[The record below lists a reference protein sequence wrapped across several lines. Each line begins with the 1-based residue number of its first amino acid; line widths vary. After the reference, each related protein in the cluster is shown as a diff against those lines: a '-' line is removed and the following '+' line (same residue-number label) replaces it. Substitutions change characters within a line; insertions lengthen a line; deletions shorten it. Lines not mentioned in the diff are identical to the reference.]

1 MHRER
6 LYARGWTVLR
16 DEEPGLIQST
26 MLARYHSSRR
36 DAPLEQLVN
45 LWKLIR
51 PYWPGVLVVC
61 LFLAGWSVVAVGQQK
76 QPAAALTSYVDPF
89 IGVDW
94 GGNTFVGSTVPFG
107 MVKVG
112 PDMETFDHRPSGFG
126 YSSDGVIL
134 GFSHTH
140 LSGAQGKYGNILV
153 QPVTG
158 PVTLGKLASPR
169 DAEHASPGYYTAML
183 TRYGVR
189 AEVSSTRRTGIHRY
203 TFPASQDAHLTL
215 DIEHCL
221 SRGNRQGWED
231 QHFDGGE
238 VHVVSPHEIRGVGR
252 YSGGWNRGGEY
263 KVYFDLM
270 TDAPVKTVHTWT
282 GSSITDAEDA
292 SVSSEMPLGAILDFS
307 TRAKQAVH
315 VKVGISFVGVEQA
328 HANLAEE
335 MPGFDLDGARRA
347 VVAQWETQLKT
358 IHLNG
363 ATLSQ
368 MRQVYTALYHT
379 MLMPVD
385 RTGENPLWQS
395 NEPYYDDYYAIW
407 DTFRTSAP
415 LLTLIAPER
424 ERDLVRSLLDI
435 YQHEGYMPD
444 ARSGNVTGRTQGGSN
459 TDVMLADAYV
469 KQLPGIDYKL
479 ALKAMIQN
487 AEVQP
492 KDTQKEGRGGIADY
506 NRLGYVTTADERA
519 GSRTVEYSNNDF
531 SIAEVACGLG
541 EEAIAS
547 KYLARSHNFE
557 NLWDAKLTQGASV
570 NERAKQSV
578 PGLSGFTRPRNADG
592 TWAAPNTI
600 VRGSWWTFFYEGDE
614 WTYSLYAPQDTK
626 RIVALAGGAKEFTRR
641 LDTVFTRGHYDV
653 ANEPGFMLPM
663 LYLWVGRPDRTA
675 DVLRM
680 TLEKYFADTRA
691 GIPGND
697 DSGAMSSWL
706 IFNTLGLYPVAGQ
719 DVYLLGTP
727 AIPEVNLA
735 VGGGK
740 RLHLVAHKAGADG
753 LNRYIQSATLN
764 GNSLNRAWLRHAEI
778 VNGGE
783 LELQMGPAPSETWG
797 TAEPPPSASDADF
810 QLCKK
815 PSR

>member
-1 MHRER
+1 VIPFKFVRLMWLYVAGCIFLIMAER
-6 LYARGWTVLR
+6 PKQANA
-16 DEEPGLIQST
+16 QQ
-26 MLARYHSSRR
+26 H
-36 DAPLEQLVN
+36 APPL
-45 LWKLIR
+45 
-51 PYWPGVLVVC
+51 
-61 LFLAGWSVVAVGQQK
+61 S
-76 QPAAALTSYVDPF
+76 SYVDPF

-94 GGNTFVGSTVPFG
+94 GGNTFVGSAVPFG
-107 MVKVG
+107 MVKLG

-158 PVTLGKLASPR
+158 PVTPGKLGSPR
-169 DAEHASPGYYTAML
+169 EAEQASPGYYSAML

-203 TFPASQDAHLTL
+203 TFPATQEAHLTL

-231 QHFDGGE
+231 QHFNGGE
-238 VHVVSPHEIRGVGR
+238 VHIVSPLEIAGFGS

-263 KVYFDLM
+263 RVYFDLV
-270 TDAPVKTVHTWT
+270 TDAPVRASHTWT
-282 GSSITDAEDA
+282 GGSITDAKDA
-292 SVSSEMPLGAILDFS
+292 SVSTEMPLGAILDFS
-307 TRAKQAVH
+307 TRASEAVH
-315 VKVGISFVGVEQA
+315 VKVGISFVSVEQA
-328 HANLAEE
+328 RANLASE
-335 MPGFDLDGARRA
+335 MPGFDLDAARRA
-347 VVAQWETQLKT
+347 VLAQWKTQLQT
-358 IHLNG
+358 IHLRG

-368 MRQVYTALYHT
+368 MRQIYTALYHT

-395 NEPYYDDYYAIW
+395 GEPYYDDYYAIW

-424 ERDLVRSLLDI
+424 ERDLVRSLLNI

-444 ARSGNVTGRTQGGSN
+444 ARSGNITGRTQGGSN
-459 TDVMLADAYV
+459 TDVMVADASV
-469 KQLPGIDYKL
+469 KHLPGIDYKV

-492 KDTQKEGRGGIADY
+492 QDTQKEGRGGVADY
-506 NRLGYVTTADERA
+506 NRLGYVTVGDERA
-519 GSRTVEYSNNDF
+519 GSRTVEYANDDF
-531 SIAEVACGLG
+531 SIAEVACGLD
-541 EEAIAS
+541 EHDIAT

-557 NLWDAKLTQGASV
+557 NLWDPKLTQGADV
-570 NERAKQSV
+570 NERAKRSV
-578 PGLSGFTRPRNADG
+578 PGFSGFLRPRNTDG
-592 TWAAPNTI
+592 SWAAPNSI
-600 VRGSWWTFFYEGDE
+600 LRGSWWTFFYEGDE

-626 RIVALAGGAKEFTRR
+626 RIVELAGGSKEFTRR
-641 LDTVFTRGHYDV
+641 LDYIFSRGHYDV
-653 ANEPGFMLPM
+653 SNEPGFMLPM
-663 LYLWVGRPDRTA
+663 LYLWAGRPDRTA
-675 DVLRM
+675 DVLRL
-680 TLEKYFADTRA
+680 TLEKDFADTRA

-719 DVYLLGTP
+719 DVYLLGSP
-727 AIPEVNLA
+727 AVPDASIA
-735 VGGGK
+735 VGNGK
-740 RLHLVAHKAGADG
+740 TLHIVAHGAGADG

-764 GNSLNRAWLRHAEI
+764 GKPLNKAWFRHADI

-783 LELQMGPAPSETWG
+783 LELQMGSAPSEMWG
-797 TAEPPPSASDADF
+797 KTIPPPSASDVDF
-810 QLCKK
+810 KLCEK
-815 PSR
+815 